1 MRREEVGRG
10 SRRERR
16 RKDRQKEKREGKRC
30 GKERR
35 RGEESVD
42 GRNDIFIRAEVRKKT
57 DNKKITNEK

>member
-1 MRREEVGRG
+1 MRREEVERG

-30 GKERR
+30 VKERR